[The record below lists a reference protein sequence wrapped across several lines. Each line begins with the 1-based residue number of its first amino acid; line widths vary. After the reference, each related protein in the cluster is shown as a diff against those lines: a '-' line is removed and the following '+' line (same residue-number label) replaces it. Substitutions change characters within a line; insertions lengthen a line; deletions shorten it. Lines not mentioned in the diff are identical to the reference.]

1 MIYKIQVS
9 TWFNLVYFC
18 SALAIFAFDI
28 RTFLGVFLPINVI
41 TSLILLIYT
50 YTFYELFFGK
60 NRPLPIKL
68 RGEDILMLIFFF
80 LYGGRMYYNIFI
92 EQVDQLLF
100 VNRFTCIIYYVFICI
115 IPYMI
120 CRRISWLNYDFKKFL
135 WYLYFLFLLGLLISF
150 KSILSLIA
158 SGDSFF
164 QGRAEANTYLDT
176 IGYGHTSLTFILI
189 CFCILF
195 INKVKLGIRIVL
207 ILSIFFGFISMGLAN
222 SRSPF
227 VALFVILL
235 AYSLVHINIKHILL
249 IIVVFSVIIGNLE
262 SIDFFFKEY
271 FESTFVERIQSIFEL
286 GSIMEAS
293 SGRDAL
299 YIDGIK
305 LFEENPLWGKS
316 IVLTE
321 GEFKGSY
328 VHNVFLEVFMG
339 TGVIG
344 GLLFSFI
351 VLWALIIS
359 FKMLKN
365 NSLFLFFGLVFIQN
379 LILLQF
385 SRTLMFLPVFWASL
399 GCLFSIK
406 NYRHE
411 KNSNSNS

>member
-18 SALAIFAFDI
+18 TALAIFAFDI

-60 NRPLPIKL
+60 KRPLPTKL
-68 RGEDILMLIFFF
+68 RGEDILMLIFFL

-120 CRRISWLNYDFKKFL
+120 CRRISWVNYDFKKFL

-195 INKVKLGIRIVL
+195 TNKVKPGIRIVL

-249 IIVVFSVIIGNLE
+249 IIVIFSVIIGNLE

-271 FESTFVERIQSIFEL
+271 FESTFVERIRSIFEL
-286 GSIMEAS
+286 GSIM
-293 SGRDAL
+293 
-299 YIDGIK
+299 
-305 LFEENPLWGKS
+305 WGKS

-406 NYRHE
+406 NFRYE